1 MVDRFRFLWETGRRD
16 LGRVKSRII
25 RELVK
30 ENIDTIQGRTPRV
43 PPHPLLRISS
53 RALLWVSVSLTLVA
67 ASYSLSTITE
77 ARREMASPTLSSPV
91 AVKAQPPSLGET
103 ASANPE
109 SSLPAPQPIDRA
121 VLPLGVQKIV
131 LDPGHGGADSG
142 TIAPGGIVEK
152 EITLDIGHRLRRLLE
167 KAAFDVAMTRKTD
180 KAVSLKD
187 RVGFANA
194 VRGDLFVSIHINW
207 IKTRKTRG
215 VETYYLGPTDDPYLT
230 QLTAMENKESGYSLT
245 DYRGLLEAIYMD
257 VRNNESRR
265 LASAVQTSLFRSL
278 RTINPKVKNRGVKKA
293 PFIVLVGTRMPA
305 ILAEVSCLSNKREAR
320 LLARPDYRQRIAE
333 ALFGAIHSYAD
344 SLTRTHQKG
353 A

>member
-1 MVDRFRFLWETGRRD
+1 MLNRLRFLWETGTRD
-16 LGRVKSRII
+16 LNQIKSRMI

-30 ENIDTIQGRTPRV
+30 DNIGTIQGRRPRV
-43 PPHPLLRISS
+43 PPHPLLSISS
-53 RALLWVSVSLTLVA
+53 RTSVWVLAGLTLVV
-67 ASYSLSTITE
+67 ASYFLSTATE
-77 ARREMASPTLSSPV
+77 ARREMASPAPSPAPV
-91 AVKAQPPSLGET
+91 VETQPASPAPT
-103 ASANPE
+103 APANPE
-109 SSLPAPQPIDRA
+109 ASLPIPQPIDRA

-131 LDPGHGGADSG
+131 LDPGHGGVDSG

-152 EITLDIGHRLRRLLE
+152 EVTLDIAHRLRQLLE
-167 KAAFDVAMTRKTD
+167 KASFEVAMTRKTD
-180 KAVSLKD
+180 RAVSLKE
-187 RVGFANA
+187 RVSFANA

-245 DYRGLLEAIYMD
+245 DYRGLVEAIYMD

-265 LASAVQTSLFRSL
+265 LAWAVQWELFRSL
-278 RTINPKVKNRGVKKA
+278 QKINPEVKNRGVKKA
-293 PFIVLVGTRMPA
+293 PFIVLVGTHMPA
-305 ILAEVSCLSNKREAR
+305 ILAEVSCLSNEKEAR
-320 LLARPDYRQRIAE
+320 LLARSEYRQQIAE

-344 SLTRTHQKG
+344 SLMQTAQKG